1 MLPIVLLVHG
11 VHLLLPAADAAADA
25 EADAVAAV
33 APAEAEVVAVEVPAV
48 ATRHPDRLA
57 AHDDANRLVMLSV
70 Q

>member
-11 VHLLLPAADAAADA
+11 VHLLLQAADAAADA

-33 APAEAEVVAVEVPAV
+33 AAEVVAVEVPAV

-57 AHDDANRLVMLSV
+57 VHDDANRLVMLSV